1 MRTTRSPLPAMI
13 SVLLLTAC
21 GLKGPLYLPN
31 DPTSA
36 SPAGGEE
43 VTPQQSKEENG
54 KGDQEDKTQE
64 YRS

>member
-1 MRTTRSPLPAMI
+1 MI